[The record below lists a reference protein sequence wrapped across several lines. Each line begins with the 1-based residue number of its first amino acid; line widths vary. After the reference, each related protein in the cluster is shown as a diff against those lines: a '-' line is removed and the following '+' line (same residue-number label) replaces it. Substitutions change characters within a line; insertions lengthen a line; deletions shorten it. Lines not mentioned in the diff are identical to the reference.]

1 MSKPKRHNF
10 VNAKLV
16 SLSFDRQNL
25 SGADFS
31 DAYINNCSFKQA
43 NLAGANFQNAR
54 IGHTQNTTRRKITSA
69 LVTAG
74 TTLVVLLIARFN
86 NSAFATASM
95 LSVMLVIVAQL
106 YKYTP
111 ALAWLWAATLPAT
124 FYLSVASLYRAYR
137 NFSLGLTPIAVAYII
152 VAFMFVSV
160 TIVFSM
166 KLLEGIRSTGA
177 SFLEA
182 NLTHANFS
190 HARIEKTSFLRA
202 KLNHVKWFNTIL
214 SGCTFSAGSAPVET
228 YQAPPKL
235 QESSPEK
242 PDIRIT

>member
-10 VNAKLV
+10 ANAKLV
-16 SLSFDRQNL
+16 GLSFDRQNL
-25 SGADFS
+25 AGADFS

-43 NLAGANFQNAR
+43 NLSGANFQRAR
-54 IGHTQNTTRRKITSA
+54 IGHTQNTTRRKLISA
-69 LVTAG
+69 SVTAG
-74 TTLVVLLIARFN
+74 TTLLVLLIARFN

-95 LSVMLVIVAQL
+95 LSVMLVIIAQL

-124 FYLSVASLYRAYR
+124 FYLSVAGLYRAYR
-137 NFSLGLTPIAVAYII
+137 NFSLGLTPIALAYVI
-152 VAFMFVSV
+152 VVFMFASVS
-160 TIVFSM
+160 IVFSM
-166 KLLEGIRSTGA
+166 KLVEGIQSTGA

-190 HARIEKTSFLRA
+190 EARIEKTSFLRA
-202 KLNHVKWFNTIL
+202 KLNHVKWFNSIL
-214 SGCTFSAGSAPVET
+214 SSCTFSAGSAPVEA
-228 YQAPPKL
+228 YQAVPKL
-235 QESSPEK
+235 REIPPEK